1 MKPATA
7 DNRWSWLPAM
17 MPGVSAL
24 MAEKRRQ
31 YGAPHVALCWKKG
44 VIERQPGWFFAREGA
59 IAVGTPFEDAVLVQM
74 SAARWTG
81 SQAFLAIALPQG

>member
-24 MAEKRRQ
+24 MADKRRQ

-44 VIERQPGWFFAREGA
+44 VVERQPGWFFAREGA
-59 IAVGTPFEDAVLVQM
+59 IAVGTPFDDAVLVEM
-74 SAARWTG
+74 SAARWAE
-81 SQAFLAIALPQG
+81 SQAFLAMASPEG

>member
-1 MKPATA
+1 MS

-17 MPGVSAL
+17 MPGVVAL

-44 VIERQPGWFFAREGA
+44 VVERQPGWFFAREGA
-59 IAVGTPFEDAVLVQM
+59 LAVGTPFEDQVLVQL
-74 SAARWTG
+74 SAAQWTQ
-81 SQAFLAIALPQG
+81 SQTYLAMKPPPDGA

>member
-24 MAEKRRQ
+24 MADKRRQ

-59 IAVGTPFEDAVLVQM
+59 IAVGTPFEDAALVEM
-74 SAARWTG
+74 SAARWTE
-81 SQAFLAIALPQG
+81 SQAFLAMASPQG